1 MNIDKI
7 KQCEFDVLAIFLPLE
22 ILNAFILIGSSC
34 NYFSVCSHHYFK
46 IVVIIILLK
55 SNI

>member
-7 KQCEFDVLAIFLPLE
+7 KQCVFDVLAIFLPLE
-22 ILNAFILIGSSC
+22 ILNAFILIGSFC

-55 SNI
+55 NNI